1 MSPDNFLS
9 FQATNQ
15 ISSQITIFGDK
26 PQKLNL
32 VFTSMV
38 TDALKDF
45 EK

>member
-1 MSPDNFLS
+1 MMSRDNFYL
-9 FQATNQ
+9 FRQRIKFNF
-15 ISSQITIFGDK
+15 TIFGDK